1 MLKSIVMNQIY
12 NSIKNTVDRSYY
24 ESLTLNRDS
33 YNENLMNELKNKF
46 DSSGY
51 VTQIIIEQKRIVIC
65 VALQRQ

>member
-1 MLKSIVMNQIY
+1 MLKSIVMDQIY

-51 VTQIIIEQKRIVIC
+51 VTQIIIEQKCIVIC

>member
-1 MLKSIVMNQIY
+1 MLKSIVMYQIY

-51 VTQIIIEQKRIVIC
+51 VTQIIIEQKCIVIC